1 MKKIIFTFVFCLLM
15 QGIVSA
21 EITMK
26 LVPAEQKGQKIV
38 TQEGSEAIIS
48 HKGKSSVALRPPP
61 DGYTPDGRP
70 MILVS
75 VYGTNQQYDFSAE
88 EIKVFVDGNPH
99 QVLTYDGYV
108 KEIKQR
114 QEIEVKALETKYDAM
129 SNNIAQNSYKP
140 SSSLESHNPSSSK
153 NTVGSMSSGGYEY
166 DISSLGRDQNQI
178 NAEMQAQKDTIEK
191 RTAQELAVAD
201 SIMLKKTTVLPD
213 TWYRGYF
220 AIENIPDPAQTHKV
234 KIIVT
239 VAGEK
244 HEFMFNHL
252 KAHE

>member
-21 EITMK
+21 EVTMK

-38 TQEGSEAIIS
+38 TQEGSEAVIS

-75 VYGTNQQYDFSAE
+75 VYGTNRQYDFSTE
-88 EIKVFVDGNPH
+88 EIKVFVDGTPH
-99 QVLTYDGYV
+99 RILTSDELTN
-108 KEIKQR
+108 EIKQG
-114 QEIEVKALETKYDAM
+114 QVIELTALKTKYDAI

-140 SSSLESHNPSSSK
+140 SSSLENPNPSSSK

-166 DISSLGRDQNQI
+166 DISSLGRDHSQI
-178 NAEMQAQKDTIEK
+178 NSEMQSQKDAIEK
-191 RTAQELAVAD
+191 RTSKELAVID

-213 TWYRGYF
+213 TWHRGY
-220 AIENIPDPAQTHKV
+220 AALEKIPDPTKSHEV
-234 KIIVT
+234 KITVT
-239 VAGEK
+239 VAGEE
-244 HEFMFNHL
+244 HEFLFKHL
-252 KAHE
+252 KTQE